1 MFDVFIEI
9 AKNVHQTRVRRQK
22 VNVIEYFY
30 LNDHS
35 FFAAKTKFLQRRL
48 TFA

>member
-1 MFDVFIEI
+1 MSDVFIEI
-9 AKNVHQTRVRRQK
+9 AKNVHQTRIRRQK
-22 VNVIEYFY
+22 INVIEYFY

-35 FFAAKTKFLQRRL
+35 FFAAKKKFLQRRL